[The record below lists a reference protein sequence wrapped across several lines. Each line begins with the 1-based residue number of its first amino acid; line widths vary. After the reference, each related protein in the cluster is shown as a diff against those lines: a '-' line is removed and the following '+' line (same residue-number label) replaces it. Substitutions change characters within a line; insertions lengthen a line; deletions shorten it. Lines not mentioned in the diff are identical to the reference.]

1 MIELF
6 SLTTIEGV
14 KYLPHIPIIKSS
26 IKRAKIAEKKTL
38 RNKMIKSSLKTAIKR
53 FKAAVDEGNMD
64 HAKAL
69 YMKTTSAIDKAV
81 TKGTLHKNAANRK
94 KAQLARYMNRA
105 AQ

>member
-1 MIELF
+1 M
-6 SLTTIEGV
+6 
-14 KYLPHIPIIKSS
+14 PHIPIIKSS
-26 IKRAKIAEKKTL
+26 IKRARIAEKKTL
-38 RNKMIKSSLKTAIKR
+38 RNKMIKSNLKSAIKR

-64 HAKAL
+64 HANAL
-69 YMKTTSAIDKAV
+69 YMQTTSTIDKAV